1 MIKILL
7 NNKYMKVHVFVVAA
21 LAVLM
26 ITYTLLYRLD
36 DDQIEDYAV
45 FFPADTLCYTRQD
58 DIYALKNFVVKS
70 PLFQWYKDIPV
81 EKICNS
87 LQLPDCKQTKQTLE
101 SRILDF
107 LDNDLV
113 YELTSQSFAYALLPP
128 KKGKGE
134 RVVAAKDSLEEYI
147 KEHSVLISL
156 PRHRAGVFHFF
167 AKVLG
172 KYKDSFSLQI
182 GQYGKHLI
190 YHVKDAENAY
200 YYARI
205 NGMLILS
212 QGYGTLGRVLDS
224 YSGNVPSLV
233 AAASYKSIRSNSK
246 KGQTPHY
253 FYVNLASCRH
263 FLLQLAETSE
273 NGYKDVLVK
282 ELNTTNG
289 FNGVGVQVWEENDIL
304 YDKIV
309 ASYSQEGVND
319 IVREYLGNVPVKSSM
334 LNLATPSPTFYYWS
348 NSFNFRH
355 ILPYLLKEYSSFD
368 RRRNIDTVFQEKT
381 GLELSHIFNGFADE
395 VSLFFE
401 KNNAHVFLPVPLG
414 LFFVKLK
421 EVERTKKAVDDLV
434 RSSKVPFKTREI
446 EGVTVTYWK
455 KSPQDGIQ
463 ILYGVLNNYL
473 FIGNSL
479 KLVKR
484 FIADYPLNMD
494 IENGEISGF
503 PQIFREENNSLIY
516 FNNFELLD
524 MFKPVLS
531 MLGTVLV
538 LQDRELARKSRLV
551 IREMVHPL
559 LDALKI
565 FKTTST
571 RSYFTPEFVI
581 VESQTEIVLP
591 AKTKDS

>member
-1 MIKILL
+1 M
-7 NNKYMKVHVFVVAA
+7 
-21 LAVLM
+21 
-26 ITYTLLYRLD
+26 
-36 DDQIEDYAV
+36 
-45 FFPADTLCYTRQD
+45 
-58 DIYALKNFVVKS
+58 
-70 PLFQWYKDIPV
+70 
-81 EKICNS
+81 
-87 LQLPDCKQTKQTLE
+87 
-101 SRILDF
+101 
-107 LDNDLV
+107 
-113 YELTSQSFAYALLPP
+113 
-128 KKGKGE
+128 
-134 RVVAAKDSLEEYI
+134 
-147 KEHSVLISL
+147 
-156 PRHRAGVFHFF
+156 
-167 AKVLG
+167 
-172 KYKDSFSLQI
+172 
-182 GQYGKHLI
+182 
-190 YHVKDAENAY
+190 
-200 YYARI
+200 
-205 NGMLILS
+205 
-212 QGYGTLGRVLDS
+212 
-224 YSGNVPSLV
+224 
-233 AAASYKSIRSNSK
+233 
-246 KGQTPHY
+246 
-253 FYVNLASCRH
+253 
-263 FLLQLAETSE
+263 QLAETSE

-381 GLELSHIFNGFADE
+381 GLELSHIF
-395 VSLFFE
+395 
-401 KNNAHVFLPVPLG
+401 LPVPLG

-503 PQIFREENNSLIY
+503 PQIFQCWFCKIEN
-516 FNNFELLD
+516 LLG
-524 MFKPVLS
+524 KVGL
-531 MLGTVLV
+531 
-538 LQDRELARKSRLV
+538 
-551 IREMVHPL
+551 
-559 LDALKI
+559 
-565 FKTTST
+565 
-571 RSYFTPEFVI
+571 
-581 VESQTEIVLP
+581 
-591 AKTKDS
+591 